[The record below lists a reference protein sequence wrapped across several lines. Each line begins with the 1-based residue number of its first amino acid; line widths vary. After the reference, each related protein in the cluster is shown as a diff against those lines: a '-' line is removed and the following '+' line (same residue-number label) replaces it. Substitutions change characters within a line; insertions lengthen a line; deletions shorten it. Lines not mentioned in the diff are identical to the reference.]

1 MKKGFP
7 SFLAAGFLL
16 ASPIIAVAQQAP
28 PSPNS
33 LPGAQYGPVS
43 NWGCEVL
50 VCLSDRR
57 GPMTETACRQPI
69 QRLYRALFRWRP
81 QPFPVCIMAS
91 GSDARTT
98 GNYAEVGPP
107 SYYDACPA
115 GTTALPQGQVA
126 MYAPVQTTG
135 PVQVSTAAPAMTP
148 VVGIG
153 EGAGYYPGMGG
164 ENGVAMPQKV
174 CVGASTGTT
183 TYTTG
188 AGDNSDTFTVPTYS
202 NIALIDPAGDTFTIN
217 VYTNGQLFRT
227 IRPVIQ

>member
-1 MKKGFP
+1 MKKGFS

-16 ASPIIAVAQQAP
+16 ASPMFAFSQSAP

-33 LPGAQYGPVS
+33 IPGSQYGPVS

-91 GSDARTT
+91 GSDARTS

-115 GTTALPQGQVA
+115 GTTALPEGQVA
-126 MYAPVQTTG
+126 MYAG
-135 PVQVSTAAPAMTP
+135 SVQVNSTAPAVTY
-148 VVGIG
+148 VRGIG

-164 ENGVAMPQKV
+164 DNGGAMPQKV
-174 CVGASTGTT
+174 CVGGSNGTT
-183 TYTTG
+183 TYTVGT
-188 AGDNSDTFTVPTYS
+188 GDNSDTVTVPTYS